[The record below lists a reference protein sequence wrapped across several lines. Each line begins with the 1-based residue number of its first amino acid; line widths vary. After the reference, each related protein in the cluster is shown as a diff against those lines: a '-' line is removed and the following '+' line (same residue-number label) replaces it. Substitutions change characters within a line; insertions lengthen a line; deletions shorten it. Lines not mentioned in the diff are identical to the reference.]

1 MADIYFFNHYETL
14 YNKIRNRALIVYTEP
29 FVAVGLQRVAVVFGT
44 NIEAIEKQLLA
55 LINTNQIQVFLAPI
69 FQSLVM

>member
-1 MADIYFFNHYETL
+1 M
-14 YNKIRNRALIVYTEP
+14 
-29 FVAVGLQRVAVVFGT
+29 AVGLQRVAVVFGT